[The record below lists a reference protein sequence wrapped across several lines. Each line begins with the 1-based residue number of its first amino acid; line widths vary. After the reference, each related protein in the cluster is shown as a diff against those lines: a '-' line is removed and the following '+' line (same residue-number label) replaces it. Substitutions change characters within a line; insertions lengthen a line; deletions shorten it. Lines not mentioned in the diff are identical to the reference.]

1 MLLVLGRPGS
11 GCSTFLKAIGNQT
24 YGYESVEGDVRYGGT
39 DSTTMKKKYRSEVL
53 YNPEDDLH
61 YATLTVRDTL
71 LFALKTRTPDKPSR
85 IPGETRKDYQQ
96 TFLSAIAKLFWI
108 EHALGTR
115 VGNELIRGI
124 SGG

>member
-1 MLLVLGRPGS
+1 MLSQIVS
-11 GCSTFLKAIGNQT
+11 
-24 YGYESVEGDVRYGGT
+24 
-39 DSTTMKKKYRSEVL
+39 

-71 LFALKTRTPDKPSR
+71 LFALKTRTPDKASR
-85 IPGETRKDYQQ
+85 IPGESRKEYQQ